1 MRSSTRSTR
10 CNRPSRRR
18 FRPGRLVKAG
28 TLAAAVTLAA
38 VSLSASTSGNAAAA
52 TLSMRDAAPSPST
65 VATASP
71 VATPPGTS
79 TRPPAVSHERE
90 HSSARPDRRPVLYLT
105 FDDGPDRVRT
115 PMVLNLLRKYD
126 AHATFFMVGSYVNL
140 YPGLVRAVL
149 ADGHAIGDHT
159 WDHADLTHL
168 SGGAIDGEIQ
178 RTAAALHRAG
188 VDEMRCVRPPYGA
201 VNGTVRAHIA
211 SLGYKT
217 VLWDVDPRDWSN
229 PGVGH
234 IVSQLLS
241 ARPGQI
247 VLLHDAGVNH
257 TDTLPALA
265 QALPTLAKKFRLEPL
280 PCN

>member
-1 MRSSTRSTR
+1 MRPSTRSNHRDR
-10 CNRPSRRR
+10 CSHRARRAR
-18 FRPGRLVKAG
+18 RLATAG
-28 TLAAAVTLAA
+28 ALAAAVTLAA
-38 VSLSASTSGNAAAA
+38 VSLSASTSGNAEAA
-52 TLSMRDAAPSPST
+52 TLAPGEAALA
-65 VATASP
+65 VAPGGTAP
-71 VATPPGTS
+71 AV
-79 TRPPAVSHERE
+79 RPPAVSHQRE
-90 HSSARPDRRPVLYLT
+90 SASERPDRRPVLYLT
-105 FDDGPDRVRT
+105 FDDGPDRIRT
-115 PMVLNLLRKYD
+115 PMVLRLLRRYD
-126 AHATFFMVGSYVNL
+126 AHATFFMVGSYVSL

-159 WDHADLTHL
+159 WDHSDLTRL

-188 VDEMRCVRPPYGA
+188 VGEMHCVRPPYGA

-241 ARPGQI
+241 AKPGQI
-247 VLLHDAGVNH
+247 VLLHDAGANH

-265 QALPTLAKKFRLEPL
+265 QALPTLARKYRLLPL